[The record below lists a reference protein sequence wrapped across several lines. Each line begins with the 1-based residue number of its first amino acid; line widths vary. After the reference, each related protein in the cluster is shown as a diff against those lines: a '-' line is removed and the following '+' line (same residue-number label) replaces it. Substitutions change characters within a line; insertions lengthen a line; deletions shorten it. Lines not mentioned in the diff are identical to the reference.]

1 MRLISLVLAL
11 LPVTLLPAS
20 LHADPPGLAPDHSLG
35 TPLSAAEFDA
45 YATGKT
51 LYYAQGGAIWGSEQ
65 YLPGHQVLW
74 AFTDEPCEFGQWY
87 AHGDAICFVYEG
99 KTDANCWHFY
109 HGAAGLIARFVGGSG
124 RLSEVAKS
132 SQPMNCPGPKV
143 GA

>member
-87 AHGDAICFVYEG
+87 ADGDAICFVYEG
-99 KTDANCWHFY
+99 KTDANCWHF
-109 HGAAGLIARFVGGSG
+109 
-124 RLSEVAKS
+124 
-132 SQPMNCPGPKV
+132 
-143 GA
+143 